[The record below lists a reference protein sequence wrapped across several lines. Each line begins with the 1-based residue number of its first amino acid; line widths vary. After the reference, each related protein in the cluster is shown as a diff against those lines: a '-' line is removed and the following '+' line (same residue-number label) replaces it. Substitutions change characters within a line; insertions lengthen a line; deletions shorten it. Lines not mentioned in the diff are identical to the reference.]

1 MKSITKILFPFPL
14 TFPLV
19 LALTFPFP
27 LLTSCHKQAKNNLV
41 ETPWGG
47 TVSIDGEAPV
57 TQSTDSAGLGEEII
71 MLTLYGPETYYEYH
85 GKDMGTNYLLCEKLA
100 EHLRKSVR
108 IDVCRDTTDML
119 QRLQSGE
126 GDIIA
131 VPLSRKHQQGFITVA
146 NNWVVGSS
154 STQLASLIRSWY
166 KPGMLAQVREQE
178 QYQLSVASVT
188 RRIFPVMLSASKGTI
203 SHYDHLFRKYAPVAL
218 VDWTLLAAQCYQE
231 SCFDPQAHSWA
242 GACGLMQIMP
252 STADHLSLPRQ
263 QIYQPEPNVAAAARY
278 MRELQTLFLD
288 INNPAERIRFALA
301 AYNGGANHVRDAM
314 ALAKKYGAIPQR
326 WSDVRRYILLLQD
339 SRYYTDPVVKYGY
352 MRGSETAQYVDNI
365 MQRHSQY
372 RVVLA
377 TGAKVKVPV
386 LRQGSGVSVPR
397 ETGEPKGVVRP
408 LTSSEPIGGSTASPH
423 RAAKKN
429 KWRKD

>member
-1 MKSITKILFPFPL
+1 MKSTTKIW
-14 TFPLV
+14 
-19 LALTFPFP
+19 LALTFP
-27 LLTSCHKQAKNNLV
+27 LLLSCQKQAKNNIV

-57 TQSTDSAGLGEEII
+57 SQSADSIGLGEEII

-85 GKDMGTNYLLCEKLA
+85 GKDMGTNYLLCEQLA

-119 QRLQSGE
+119 QRLRDGD

-131 VPLSRKHQQGFITVA
+131 VPLSRKHQEGFITVA
-146 NNWVVGSS
+146 NNWVVGHNA
-154 STQLASLIRSWY
+154 QEFADLIRSWY
-166 KPGMLAQVREQE
+166 KPQMLAQVKEQE
-178 QYQLSVASVT
+178 QYRLNVASVT

-203 SHYDHLFRKYAPVAL
+203 SHYDHLFRKYATTAL

-263 QIYQPEPNVAAAARY
+263 QIYEPEPNVAAAARY

-288 INNPAERIRFALA
+288 ITNPAERIRFALA

-339 SRYYTDPVVKYGY
+339 PRYYNDPVVSSGY

-372 RVVLA
+372 RVALA

-386 LRQGSGVSVPR
+386 NVPV
-397 ETGEPKGVVRP
+397 PVDA
-408 LTSSEPIGGSTASPH
+408 STASPH

>member
-1 MKSITKILFPFPL
+1 
-14 TFPLV
+14 
-19 LALTFPFP
+19 
-27 LLTSCHKQAKNNLV
+27 
-41 ETPWGG
+41 
-47 TVSIDGEAPV
+47 
-57 TQSTDSAGLGEEII
+57 

-85 GKDMGTNYLLCEKLA
+85 GKDMGTNYLLCEQLA

-119 QRLQSGE
+119 QRLRDGE

-131 VPLSRKHQQGFITVA
+131 VPLSRKHQEGFITVA
-146 NNWVVGSS
+146 NNWVVGHNA
-154 STQLASLIRSWY
+154 QEFADLIHSWY
-166 KPGMLAQVREQE
+166 KPQMLAQVKEQE
-178 QYQLSVASVT
+178 QYRLNVASVT

-203 SHYDHLFRKYAPVAL
+203 SHYDHLFRKYATTAL

-263 QIYQPEPNVAAAARY
+263 QIYEPEPNVAAAARY

-288 INNPAERIRFALA
+288 ITNPAERIRFALA

-314 ALAKKYGAIPQR
+314 ALAKKYGAVPQR

-339 SRYYTDPVVKYGY
+339 PRYYNDPVVRSGY

-372 RVVLA
+372 RVALA

-386 LRQGSGVSVPR
+386 NVPV
-397 ETGEPKGVVRP
+397 PVDA
-408 LTSSEPIGGSTASPH
+408 STASPH

>member
-1 MKSITKILFPFPL
+1 MKSTTKIW
-14 TFPLV
+14 
-19 LALTFPFP
+19 LALTFP
-27 LLTSCHKQAKNNLV
+27 LLLSCQKQAKNNIV

-57 TQSTDSAGLGEEII
+57 SQSADSIGLGEEII

-119 QRLQSGE
+119 QRLRDGE

-131 VPLSRKHQQGFITVA
+131 VPLSRKHQEGFITVA
-146 NNWVVGSS
+146 NNWVVGHNA
-154 STQLASLIRSWY
+154 QEFADLIRSWY
-166 KPGMLAQVREQE
+166 KPQMLAQVKEQE

-203 SHYDHLFRKYAPVAL
+203 SHYDHLFRKYATTAL

-263 QIYQPEPNVAAAARY
+263 QIYEPEPNVAAAARY
-278 MRELQTLFLD
+278 MRELQSLFLD
-288 INNPAERIRFALA
+288 IHNPAERIRFALA

-339 SRYYTDPVVKYGY
+339 PRYYNDPVVSSGY

-372 RVVLA
+372 RLALA

-386 LRQGSGVSVPR
+386 NVPV
-397 ETGEPKGVVRP
+397 PVDA
-408 LTSSEPIGGSTASPH
+408 STASPH

>member
-1 MKSITKILFPFPL
+1 MKSTTKIWLRRGL
-14 TFPLV
+14 LV
-19 LALTFPFP
+19 ILPISVALQFSLILPISVG
-27 LLTSCHKQAKNNLV
+27 LVILSSCQKHAKNNIV

-57 TQSTDSAGLGEEII
+57 SQSADSIGLGEEII

-85 GKDMGTNYLLCEKLA
+85 GKDMGTNYLLCEQLA

-119 QRLQSGE
+119 QRLRDGE

-131 VPLSRKHQQGFITVA
+131 VPLSRKHQEGFITVA
-146 NNWVVGSS
+146 NNWVVGHNA
-154 STQLASLIRSWY
+154 QEFADLIRSWY
-166 KPGMLAQVREQE
+166 KPQMLAQVKEQE

-203 SHYDHLFRKYAPVAL
+203 SHYDHLFRKYATTAL

-263 QIYQPEPNVAAAARY
+263 QIYEPEPNVAAAARY

-288 INNPAERIRFALA
+288 ITNPAERIRFALA
-301 AYNGGANHVRDAM
+301 AYNGGVNHVRDAM

-339 SRYYTDPVVKYGY
+339 PRYYNDPVVSSGY

-372 RVVLA
+372 RLALA

-386 LRQGSGVSVPR
+386 NIPVDA
-397 ETGEPKGVVRP
+397 
-408 LTSSEPIGGSTASPH
+408 STASPH

>member
-1 MKSITKILFPFPL
+1 MKSTTKIW
-14 TFPLV
+14 
-19 LALTFPFP
+19 LALTFP
-27 LLTSCHKQAKNNLV
+27 LLLSCQKQAKNNIV

-57 TQSTDSAGLGEEII
+57 SQSADSIGLGEEII

-85 GKDMGTNYLLCEKLA
+85 GKDMGTNYLLCEQLA

-119 QRLQSGE
+119 QRLRDGE

-131 VPLSRKHQQGFITVA
+131 VPLSRKHQEGFITVA
-146 NNWVVGSS
+146 NNWVVGHNA
-154 STQLASLIRSWY
+154 QEFADLIRSWY
-166 KPGMLAQVREQE
+166 KPQMLAQVKEQE
-178 QYQLSVASVT
+178 QYRLNVASVT

-203 SHYDHLFRKYAPVAL
+203 SHYDHLFRKYATTAL

-263 QIYQPEPNVAAAARY
+263 QIYEPEPNVAAAARY

-288 INNPAERIRFALA
+288 ITNPAERIRFALA

-339 SRYYTDPVVKYGY
+339 PRYYNDPVVRSGY

-372 RVVLA
+372 RVALA

-386 LRQGSGVSVPR
+386 NVPV
-397 ETGEPKGVVRP
+397 PVDA
-408 LTSSEPIGGSTASPH
+408 STASPH

>member
-1 MKSITKILFPFPL
+1 MKSITKIWLVL
-14 TFPLV
+14 TFP
-19 LALTFPFP
+19 LALTFP
-27 LLTSCHKQAKNNLV
+27 LLLSCQKQAKNNIV

-57 TQSTDSAGLGEEII
+57 SQSADSIGLGEEII

-85 GKDMGTNYLLCEKLA
+85 GKDMGTNYLLCEQLA

-119 QRLQSGE
+119 QRLRDGE

-131 VPLSRKHQQGFITVA
+131 VPLSRKHQEGFITVA
-146 NNWVVGSS
+146 NNWVVGHNA
-154 STQLASLIRSWY
+154 QEFADLIRSWY
-166 KPGMLAQVREQE
+166 KPQMLAQVKEQE
-178 QYQLSVASVT
+178 QYRLNVASVT

-203 SHYDHLFRKYAPVAL
+203 SHYDHLFRKYASVAL

-263 QIYQPEPNVAAAARY
+263 QIYEPEPNVAAAARY

-288 INNPAERIRFALA
+288 ITNPAERIRFALA

-314 ALAKKYGAIPQR
+314 ELAKKYGAIPQR

-339 SRYYTDPVVKYGY
+339 PRYYTDPVVRSGY

-372 RVVLA
+372 RVALA

-386 LRQGSGVSVPR
+386 NVPV
-397 ETGEPKGVVRP
+397 PVDA
-408 LTSSEPIGGSTASPH
+408 STASPH

>member
-1 MKSITKILFPFPL
+1 MKSTTKIW
-14 TFPLV
+14 
-19 LALTFPFP
+19 LALTFP
-27 LLTSCHKQAKNNLV
+27 LLLSCQKQAKNNIV

-57 TQSTDSAGLGEEII
+57 SQSPDSIGLGEEII

-85 GKDMGTNYLLCEKLA
+85 GKDMGTNYLLCEQLA

-119 QRLQSGE
+119 QRLRDGE

-131 VPLSRKHQQGFITVA
+131 VPLSRKHQEGFITVA
-146 NNWVVGSS
+146 NNWVVGHNA
-154 STQLASLIRSWY
+154 QEFADLIHSWY
-166 KPGMLAQVREQE
+166 KPQMLVQVKEQE

-203 SHYDHLFRKYAPVAL
+203 SHYDHLFRKYATTAL

-263 QIYQPEPNVAAAARY
+263 QIYEPEPNVAAAARY

-288 INNPAERIRFALA
+288 ITNPAERIRFALA

-339 SRYYTDPVVKYGY
+339 PRYYNDPVVSSGY

-372 RVVLA
+372 RLALA

-386 LRQGSGVSVPR
+386 NVP
-397 ETGEPKGVVRP
+397 VDA
-408 LTSSEPIGGSTASPH
+408 STASPH

>member
-1 MKSITKILFPFPL
+1 MKSITKIWLAFP
-14 TFPLV
+14 
-19 LALTFPFP
+19 LALTLTFP
-27 LLTSCHKQAKNNLV
+27 LLTSCQKQAKNNLV

-119 QRLQSGE
+119 QRLQGGE

-146 NNWVVGSS
+146 NNWVVSSS

-339 SRYYTDPVVKYGY
+339 SRYYTDPIVKYGY

-372 RVVLA
+372 RLALA
-377 TGAKVKVPV
+377 TG
-386 LRQGSGVSVPR
+386 
-397 ETGEPKGVVRP
+397 
-408 LTSSEPIGGSTASPH
+408 TSSQLKTSNLKPSPGSARLSTYGAQETSNLVDGSAISTASPH

>member
-1 MKSITKILFPFPL
+1 MKSITKIWLAFPLAFPFL
-14 TFPLV
+14 
-19 LALTFPFP
+19 LALTFQ
-27 LLTSCHKQAKNNLV
+27 LLTSCQKQAKNNIV

-119 QRLQSGE
+119 QRLQGGE

-146 NNWVVGSS
+146 NNWVVNSS

-263 QIYQPEPNVAAAARY
+263 QIYEPEPNVAAAARY

-339 SRYYTDPVVKYGY
+339 PRYYTDPIVKYGY

-372 RVVLA
+372 RVALA
-377 TGAKVKVPV
+377 TGAKVKVSVNVNVPV
-386 LRQGSGVSVPR
+386 PVDV
-397 ETGEPKGVVRP
+397 
-408 LTSSEPIGGSTASPH
+408 STASPH

>member
-1 MKSITKILFPFPL
+1 MKSTTKIW
-14 TFPLV
+14 
-19 LALTFPFP
+19 LALTFP
-27 LLTSCHKQAKNNLV
+27 LLLSCQKQAKNNIV

-57 TQSTDSAGLGEEII
+57 SQSADSIGLGEEII

-85 GKDMGTNYLLCEKLA
+85 GKDMGTNYLLCEQLA

-119 QRLQSGE
+119 QRLRDGE

-131 VPLSRKHQQGFITVA
+131 VPLSRKHQEGFITVA
-146 NNWVVGSS
+146 NNWVVGHNA
-154 STQLASLIRSWY
+154 QEFADLIRSWY
-166 KPGMLAQVREQE
+166 KPQMLAQVKEQE

-203 SHYDHLFRKYAPVAL
+203 SHYDHLFRKYASVAL

-263 QIYQPEPNVAAAARY
+263 QIYEPEPNVAAAARY

-288 INNPAERIRFALA
+288 ITNPAERIRFALA

-339 SRYYTDPVVKYGY
+339 PRYYNDPVVRSGY

-372 RVVLA
+372 RLALA

-386 LRQGSGVSVPR
+386 NVHVP
-397 ETGEPKGVVRP
+397 VDA
-408 LTSSEPIGGSTASPH
+408 STASPH

>member
-1 MKSITKILFPFPL
+1 M
-14 TFPLV
+14 

-100 EHLRKSVR
+100 EYLRKSVR

-146 NNWVVGSS
+146 NNWVVSSS

-263 QIYQPEPNVAAAARY
+263 QIYEPEPNVAAAARY

-339 SRYYTDPVVKYGY
+339 SRYYTDPIVKYGY

-372 RVVLA
+372 RVALA

-386 LRQGSGVSVPR
+386 NVNVPV
-397 ETGEPKGVVRP
+397 PVPVDV
-408 LTSSEPIGGSTASPH
+408 STASPH

>member
-1 MKSITKILFPFPL
+1 
-14 TFPLV
+14 
-19 LALTFPFP
+19 
-27 LLTSCHKQAKNNLV
+27 
-41 ETPWGG
+41 
-47 TVSIDGEAPV
+47 
-57 TQSTDSAGLGEEII
+57 
-71 MLTLYGPETYYEYH
+71 
-85 GKDMGTNYLLCEKLA
+85 
-100 EHLRKSVR
+100 
-108 IDVCRDTTDML
+108 
-119 QRLQSGE
+119 
-126 GDIIA
+126 
-131 VPLSRKHQQGFITVA
+131 
-146 NNWVVGSS
+146 
-154 STQLASLIRSWY
+154 
-166 KPGMLAQVREQE
+166 
-178 QYQLSVASVT
+178 
-188 RRIFPVMLSASKGTI
+188 MLSASKGTI

-263 QIYQPEPNVAAAARY
+263 QIYEPEPNVAAAARY

-288 INNPAERIRFALA
+288 ITNPAERIRFALA

-339 SRYYTDPVVKYGY
+339 PRYYNDPVVSSGY

-372 RVVLA
+372 RLALA

-386 LRQGSGVSVPR
+386 NVPV
-397 ETGEPKGVVRP
+397 PVDA
-408 LTSSEPIGGSTASPH
+408 STASPH

>member
-1 MKSITKILFPFPL
+1 MKSISKILFPFSLAFLL
-14 TFPLV
+14 T
-19 LALTFPFP
+19 LTFPFP
-27 LLTSCHKQAKNNLV
+27 LLTSCQKQAKNTLV

-57 TQSTDSAGLGEEII
+57 SQSADSIGLGEEII

-85 GKDMGTNYLLCEKLA
+85 GKDMGTNYLLCEQLA

-119 QRLQSGE
+119 QRLRDGE

-131 VPLSRKHQQGFITVA
+131 VPLSRKHQEGFITVA
-146 NNWVVGSS
+146 NNWVVGHNA
-154 STQLASLIRSWY
+154 QEFADLIHSWY
-166 KPGMLAQVREQE
+166 KPQMLAQVKEQE
-178 QYQLSVASVT
+178 QYRLNVASVT

-203 SHYDHLFRKYAPVAL
+203 SHYDHLFRKYASVAL

-263 QIYQPEPNVAAAARY
+263 QIYEPEPNVAAAARY

-288 INNPAERIRFALA
+288 ITNPAERIRFALA

-339 SRYYTDPVVKYGY
+339 PRYYTDPVVRSGY

-372 RVVLA
+372 RVALA

-386 LRQGSGVSVPR
+386 NVPV
-397 ETGEPKGVVRP
+397 PVDA
-408 LTSSEPIGGSTASPH
+408 STASPH

>member
-1 MKSITKILFPFPL
+1 MKSITKIWLAFPLALTL
-14 TFPLV
+14 TFPL
-19 LALTFPFP
+19 
-27 LLTSCHKQAKNNLV
+27 LLSCQKQAKNNIV

-146 NNWVVGSS
+146 NNWVVNSS

-263 QIYQPEPNVAAAARY
+263 QIYEPEPNVAAAARY

-339 SRYYTDPVVKYGY
+339 SRYYTDPIVKYGY

-365 MQRHSQY
+365 MQRYSQY
-372 RVVLA
+372 RVALA

-386 LRQGSGVSVPR
+386 NVNVPVPVGV
-397 ETGEPKGVVRP
+397 
-408 LTSSEPIGGSTASPH
+408 STASPH

>member
-1 MKSITKILFPFPL
+1 MKSISKILFPFSLAFLL
-14 TFPLV
+14 T
-19 LALTFPFP
+19 LTFPFP
-27 LLTSCHKQAKNNLV
+27 LLTSCQKQAKNTLV

-57 TQSTDSAGLGEEII
+57 SQSADSIGLGEEII

-85 GKDMGTNYLLCEKLA
+85 GKDMGTNYLLCEQLA

-119 QRLQSGE
+119 QRLRDGE

-131 VPLSRKHQQGFITVA
+131 VPLSRKHQEGFITVA
-146 NNWVVGSS
+146 NNWVVGHNA
-154 STQLASLIRSWY
+154 QEFADLIRSWY
-166 KPGMLAQVREQE
+166 KPQMLAQVKEQE

-203 SHYDHLFRKYAPVAL
+203 SHYDHLFRKYATTAL

-263 QIYQPEPNVAAAARY
+263 QIYEPEPNVAAAARY

-288 INNPAERIRFALA
+288 ITNPAERIRFALA

-339 SRYYTDPVVKYGY
+339 PRYYNDPVVRSGY

-372 RVVLA
+372 RVALA

-386 LRQGSGVSVPR
+386 NVLRQGSGER
-397 ETGEPKGVVRP
+397 
-408 LTSSEPIGGSTASPH
+408 SSEPVPVDASTASPH